1 MVIYSLNKIVDQKCI
16 SGIFHIKYFDIQ
28 VASPDD
34 LIHVQHLASEEQTK
48 VYFNHHNLS

>member
-34 LIHVQHLASEEQTK
+34 MIDAQHSASAEQTK
-48 VYFNHHNLS
+48 VYFNYHNLS